1 MRREDAG
8 GGTNVP
14 QSPSGRQAD
23 IERAGLTAAVEQSA
37 DAVVITNTSGEI
49 QYVNP
54 AFTAMTGYSFEEAAG
69 QNPRVLKSGRHSPE
83 FYKELWDTIASGRAW
98 HGELSNRRKDG
109 TFYTEEMRITPVRDS
124 HGEIVSY
131 IAIKRDV
138 TERRAAEDAKR
149 FLASIVECSE
159 SAIVANAPSGA
170 ILTWNRGAEAI
181 FGYSAE
187 EAIGRHVSILMP
199 PEEQQHVARFIE
211 QVLKTNSGSQR
222 EGVLL
227 RRDGRGF
234 SASITAN
241 SIPNFAGE
249 PVAMAAI
256 IHDITERRQAEE
268 SRALLASIVEFS
280 DDAIGS
286 VMLDGTITSWNKSA
300 EALFGYTADEII
312 GKNASVLSPPD
323 RRDALSQLLGKAR
336 AGAVSHREAIG
347 LRKDGRRI
355 DIVIT
360 ASPIRNSGGEMAGI
374 AVVGRDIGERV
385 RAEQRLRDSEER
397 FRNAFENAPFGMCLS
412 ATDGR
417 FMQVN
422 ATFCRMLGYSAAE
435 LLASGWAELTHPDD
449 QETGRR
455 TLERLLGGLSAS
467 AEMEK
472 RYLHRS
478 GSIVWVSVRLS
489 LVRDHAGSPLY
500 FVVHVEDITERRRAQ
515 EALRESEERFR
526 VMADGCPAVMWVTNA
541 EGGNQFINRAH
552 REFCGIPNEQLEG
565 GKWQS
570 LFHPDDAPEYVG
582 AFQRAVREHTA
593 FKGDARM
600 RRVDG
605 EWRWVT
611 TLAEPRFSQSGEFLG
626 HVGLNLDITER
637 KQAEEALQSSEEKF
651 RQLAEHI
658 RKVFWMKEPATAK
671 VLYVSPAYEQVWG
684 RTCESLY
691 QNPLSWMEAIQPED
705 REQAHLSVERQMAG
719 EHIDSEYRIR
729 TPDGVQKW
737 IRNRAFPVRDQ
748 AGQLIRVAGLAEDI
762 TEWKRYEEEL
772 VRAREAAEAASRAKS
787 CFLANMSHE
796 IRTPM
801 NGVIGMLQLLM
812 DTDLTAEQRGYAG
825 VIETS
830 GRTLLALI
838 DDILDLSKIEAWKIT
853 LEHVD
858 FNPRHIVE
866 DAVQTLR
873 GTANAKGLAFG
884 WWAAPETPSLLRG
897 DSNRL
902 RQVLINLTANA
913 IKFTE
918 RGEVAVRVGL
928 ESQGNGKATLRFSI
942 TDTGIG
948 IRPEQ
953 ASALFAPFVQ
963 ADASTT
969 RKYGGTGLGL
979 SISKQLAELMGG
991 RIGLNSKEGE
1001 GSTFWFTAVFDI
1013 PVEPALASTQG
1024 PARTSRQQPANGGCG
1039 VPPGVGR
1046 ARREARILVTEDN
1059 PINRLVL
1066 QAQLEKLGYQARAV
1080 ANGVEAVEAVQQGKY
1095 DLVLMDCQMP
1105 RMDGFEAT
1113 RRIRESGSP
1122 HVPIVAVTANAMS
1135 GDRERCIREG
1145 MNDYVSKPVEL
1156 GPLAEVLEKWLPE
1169 FVPRDTLATAE
1180 PAAPE

>member
-1 MRREDAG
+1 MHH
-8 GGTNVP
+8 
-14 QSPSGRQAD
+14 RQAD
-23 IERAGLTAAVEQSA
+23 IERAGLVAAVEQSA
-37 DAVVITNTSGEI
+37 DAVVITDTRGEI

-54 AFTAMTGYSFEEAAG
+54 AFTAMTGYSREEAIG
-69 QNPRVLKSGRHSPE
+69 QNPRVLKSGRQPPE
-83 FYKELWDTIASGRAW
+83 FYNELWDAIASGRFW
-98 HGELSNRRKDG
+98 HGEVINRRKDG
-109 TFYTEEMRITPVRDS
+109 TFYTEEMKITPVRDS

-138 TERRAAEDAKR
+138 TGRRAAEEAKR

-159 SAIVANAPSGA
+159 DAIVANTPAGT

-181 FGYSAE
+181 FGYAAE
-187 EAIGRHVSILMP
+187 EAIGRHVSMLMP
-199 PEEQQHVARFIE
+199 PEEQLHVAPFIE
-211 QVLKTNSGSQR
+211 QVLKTDTGTQR
-222 EGVLL
+222 EGLL
-227 RRDGRGF
+227 KRKDGSGF

-256 IHDITERRQAEE
+256 IRDITERKQAEE
-268 SRALLASIVEFS
+268 SRALLASIVESS
-280 DDAIGS
+280 DDAMGS

-336 AGAVSHREAIG
+336 TGAVSHCEGIG
-347 LRKDGRRI
+347 LRKDSRRI
-355 DIVIT
+355 DVALT
-360 ASPIRNSGGEMAGI
+360 VSPIRNSGGEMAGM

-385 RAEQRLRDSEER
+385 RAEQGLRDSEER
-397 FRNAFENAPFGMCLS
+397 FRNAFQNAPFGMCLS

-422 ATFCRMLGYSAAE
+422 ATFCRMLGYSQKE
-435 LLASGWAELTHPDD
+435 LLASCWPKLTHPDD
-449 QETGRR
+449 LEAGRLA
-455 TLERLLGGLSAS
+455 LERVLGDPSACV
-467 AEMEK
+467 EMDK

-478 GSIVWVSVRLS
+478 GSIVWVRVRLS
-489 LVRDHAGSPLY
+489 LVRDNAGRPLY
-500 FVVHVEDITERRRAQ
+500 FVVHVEDITERRRAA

-526 VMADGCPAVMWVTNA
+526 VMADGCPAVMWVTDA

-565 GKWQS
+565 SKWQS
-570 LFHPDDAPEYVG
+570 LFDPDDAPEYVG
-582 AFQRAVREHTA
+582 GFQRAVREHTA
-593 FKGDARM
+593 FKGDARI

-651 RQLAEHI
+651 RQLAENIHEI
-658 RKVFWMKEPATAK
+658 FWMMDPATNEM
-671 VLYVSPAYEQVWG
+671 LYVSPAYEQVWG
-684 RTCESLY
+684 RTCDSVY
-691 QNPLSWMEAIQPED
+691 QSPMSWLEAVHPDD
-705 REQAHLSVERQMAG
+705 REQAHLSFAREMQGERVEE
-719 EHIDSEYRIR
+719 EHRIR
-729 TPDGVQKW
+729 TPDGREKW
-737 IRNRAFPVRDQ
+737 IRDRAFPVRDQ
-748 AGQLIRVAGLAEDI
+748 AGQLIRVVGIAEDI

-772 VRAREAAEAASRAKS
+772 VHAREAAEAANVAKS

-801 NGVIGMLQLLM
+801 NGVIGMLQLLL
-812 DTDLTAEQRGYAG
+812 DTDLTEEQREYAG

-838 DDILDLSKIEAWKIT
+838 DDILDLSKIEARKIT
-853 LEHVD
+853 LEQAD
-858 FNPRHIVE
+858 FNPLRIVE

-873 GTANAKGLAFG
+873 GQAKAKGLAFG
-884 WWAAPETPSLLRG
+884 WRAAPETPPLLRG

-902 RQVLINLTANA
+902 RQVLINLASNA

-918 RGEVAVRVGL
+918 RGVVAVQMGL
-928 ESQGNGKATLRFSI
+928 ESQDNGKATLRFSI

-948 IRPEQ
+948 IRPDQ

-963 ADASTT
+963 ADASMT

-979 SISKQLAELMGG
+979 SISKQLVELMGG
-991 RIGLNSKEGE
+991 RIGLDSREGE
-1001 GSTFWFTAVFDI
+1001 GSTFWFTAAFDT
-1013 PVEPALASTQG
+1013 PLEPALAAKPEQ
-1024 PARTSRQQPANGGCG
+1024 ARRGRRESANGSSV

-1046 ARREARILVTEDN
+1046 PRREARILVTEDN

-1066 QAQLEKLGYQARAV
+1066 RAQLEKLGYQARAV
-1080 ANGVEAVEAVQQGKY
+1080 ASGVEAVEAVQQREY

-1105 RMDGFEAT
+1105 GMDEIGRA
-1113 RRIRESGSP
+1113 
-1122 HVPIVAVTANAMS
+1122 HV
-1135 GDRERCIREG
+1135 
-1145 MNDYVSKPVEL
+1145 
-1156 GPLAEVLEKWLPE
+1156 
-1169 FVPRDTLATAE
+1169 
-1180 PAAPE
+1180 